1 MSECA
6 TGDFIHRQPITP
18 DLTAADFL
26 ENYPELEA
34 QLLEYAPDLKDIQGT
49 DLFVTI
55 AQSVTLQQLADNLGV
70 PVLEVV
76 TELRSKAS
84 AVTGVAFNSD
94 DGNTPDWFSDDRVAK
109 TLDAQVILAAG
120 GHPLGAVLA
129 GLPELAQG
137 EIFELVTPFLPEP
150 LIERLRQDGYPVWST
165 CDEAGLF
172 HNYFQNQRS

>member
-6 TGDFIHRQPITP
+6 SGNFIHRQPITP
-18 DLTAADFL
+18 DLTATNFL
-26 ENYPELEA
+26 ENYPELEV

-55 AQSVTLQQLADNLGV
+55 AQSVTLQHLADNLGV
-70 PVLEVV
+70 PVLEIVA
-76 TELRSKAS
+76 ELRSKAS
-84 AVTGVAFNSD
+84 AVTGVAFDNETSA
-94 DGNTPDWFSDDRVAK
+94 PDWFKADLVKK
-109 TLDAQVILAAG
+109 TFDARAILAAG
-120 GHPLGAVLA
+120 GHPLGALLA
-129 GLPELAQG
+129 GLPELNPG

-150 LIERLRQDGYPVWST
+150 MIERLRQDGYPVWNT

>member
-1 MSECA
+1 MSGCA
-6 TGDFIHRQPITP
+6 TGNFIHRKSITP
-18 DLTAADFL
+18 DLTATDFL

-34 QLLEYAPDLKDIQGT
+34 QLLEYAPDLKEIQGT

-55 AQSVTLQQLADNLGV
+55 ANSVTLQHLADNLSK

-84 AVTGVAFNSD
+84 AVTGVAFDNEA
-94 DGNTPDWFSDDRVAK
+94 GTPDWFKANLVKKS
-109 TLDAQVILAAG
+109 LDARTLLTAG
-120 GHPLGAVLA
+120 GHPLSAVLE

-150 LIERLRQDGYPVWST
+150 LIERLRQDGYPAWSS

-172 HNYFQNQRS
+172 HNYFYNRRK